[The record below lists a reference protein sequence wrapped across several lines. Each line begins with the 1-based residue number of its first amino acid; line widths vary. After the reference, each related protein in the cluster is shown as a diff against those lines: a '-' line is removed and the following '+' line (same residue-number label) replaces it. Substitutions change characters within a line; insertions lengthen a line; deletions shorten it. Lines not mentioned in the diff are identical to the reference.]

1 MGLFDKF
8 KKKENSNNFNTLCEE
23 LGAQFLELYLKETNI
38 SFENISE
45 LERQVTAVYFF
56 GMADVLRQKTAL
68 GSNANEIALIIMNTL
83 VNVFKYSKDQA
94 EQFFDSMIENL
105 QSKDPNNTQYV
116 IIHRGVDGYF
126 AWEKGE
132 KINVIKDVCQIVNLL
147 KG

>member
-1 MGLFDKF
+1 MGLFDKL
-8 KKKENSNNFNTLCEE
+8 KKKDNDFKTICEE
-23 LGAQFLELYLKETNI
+23 MGKEFLELYLKETNTLL
-38 SFENISE
+38 ENISE
-45 LERQVTAVYFF
+45 LERQVLSVYFF

>member
-1 MGLFDKF
+1 MGLFDKL
-8 KKKENSNNFNTLCEE
+8 KKKDNDFKTICEE
-23 LGAQFLELYLKETNI
+23 MGKEFLELYLKETNTLL
-38 SFENISE
+38 ENISE
-45 LERQVTAVYFF
+45 LERQVLSVYFF
-56 GMADVLRQKTAL
+56 GMADALRQSKTTD
-68 GSNANEIALIIMNTL
+68 SNANEIALIIMNTL